1 MVLGTN
7 REDLEVLVASVTGE
21 GEVEGGG
28 KRSVGMKVAHG
39 PELRTGVKV
48 GRIGFGVTGQS
59 QSQSRFCRNRVRSG
73 TLREILGTGFEMEM
87 KREVGQ

>member
-21 GEVEGGG
+21 GRLREVEKERGDEGGT
-28 KRSVGMKVAHG
+28 R
-39 PELRTGVKV
+39 PRTQNWRKV

-59 QSQSRFCRNRVRSG
+59 
-73 TLREILGTGFEMEM
+73 
-87 KREVGQ
+87 